1 MVLAG
6 TDGGVYRSVD
16 LGASWQTTSLRGIR
30 AWSVGFAPG
39 APNAAFAGLSGR
51 GVQRTD
57 DGGVSWADA
66 SAGLGN
72 LNVRVLALGLGGL
85 AAGTSNGIAV
95 SADGKQWH
103 PGGLHGY
110 DVSALALS
118 ANEPQFTLVAG
129 ADGGN
134 LNQGFLFRNSGAG
147 ASWEVLQQGLPS
159 SAIVS
164 AVSAGP
170 LPQGGPV
177 RPLAA
182 TTTKGTFR
190 SGDGGSTWTA
200 STGLPSDQVTL
211 TTAAFSPADPN
222 LLYGGSDAGGSTG
235 GALFRSTD
243 GGATFA
249 PADQGLPDARRN
261 VTCIAVSVAGGRP
274 PAVLVGVNPPGKGG
288 AVYRELDASA
298 PAPPAL
304 GAETAVAT
312 PVPATPTPVPT
323 PVARPTTT
331 APSASSSLALRALRY
346 LVQWPFPLAPELLLV
361 VVVAYILLRW
371 RQRYLDIEGPP

>member
-1 MVLAG
+1 VLAG
-6 TDGGVYRSVD
+6 TDSGVFRSAD
-16 LGASWQTTSLRGIR
+16 IGATWQTTSLRGTR
-30 AWSVGFAPG
+30 AWTVGFAPG

-51 GVQRTD
+51 GVQRSD
-57 DGGVSWADA
+57 DGGATWADA
-66 SAGLGN
+66 SAGLTN
-72 LNVRVLALGLGGL
+72 PDVRALAFGLGGL
-85 AAGTSNGIAV
+85 AAGTSDGISV
-95 SADGKQWH
+95 SVDGKQWH

-110 DVSALALS
+110 DISALALS

-159 SAIVS
+159 SATVS
-164 AVSAGP
+164 AVGAGP

-177 RPLAA
+177 RPLVA
-182 TTTKGTFR
+182 TTTKGTFH
-190 SGDGGSTWTA
+190 SGDGGSTWTG
-200 STGLPSDQVTL
+200 STGIPSEQVTL

-222 LLYGGSDAGGSTG
+222 LVYAGSDAGGSTG

-243 GGATFA
+243 AGATFA
-249 PADQGLPDARRN
+249 PADQGLPDTQRN
-261 VTCIAVSVAGGRP
+261 VTSIAVSVAGGRP

-298 PAPPAL
+298 PPPPAL
-304 GAETAVAT
+304 GNERAVAT
-312 PVPATPTPVPT
+312 PVPATPTPLPR
-323 PVARPTTT
+323 PVARPP
-331 APSASSSLALRALRY
+331 APPPSSSSPLAVRALRY

-361 VVVAYILLRW
+361 VAVAYILVRW
-371 RQRYLDIEGPP
+371 RQHYLDIEGPP